1 MAPDLCNGRIAE
13 KKIELEIKAMT
24 HKKMVL
30 WPEQKP

>member
-13 KKIELEIKAMT
+13 KLELELKAMT
-24 HKKMVL
+24 HKKMIL